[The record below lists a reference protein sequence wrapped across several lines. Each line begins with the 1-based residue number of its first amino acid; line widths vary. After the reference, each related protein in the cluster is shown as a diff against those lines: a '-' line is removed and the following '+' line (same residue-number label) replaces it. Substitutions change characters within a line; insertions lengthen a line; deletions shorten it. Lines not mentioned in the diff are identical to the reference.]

1 MNMERVHMIVRGRV
15 QGVYYRASAR
25 DRARQL
31 QLSGWVRNC
40 PDGSVEIVAEGKQ
53 ASLEQLVA
61 WCHEGPPGA
70 VVTTVDV
77 EWQAATGEF
86 VGFTVKY

>member
-1 MNMERVHMIVRGRV
+1 MSMERIHIIVRGRV

-31 QLSGWVRNC
+31 QLSGLVRNC
-40 PDGSVEIVAEGKQ
+40 PDGSVEIVAEGKKT
-53 ASLEQLVA
+53 SLEQLVA
-61 WCHEGPPGA
+61 WCRHGPPGA
-70 VVTTVDV
+70 VVATVDV
-77 EWQAATGEF
+77 EWQAATGKF